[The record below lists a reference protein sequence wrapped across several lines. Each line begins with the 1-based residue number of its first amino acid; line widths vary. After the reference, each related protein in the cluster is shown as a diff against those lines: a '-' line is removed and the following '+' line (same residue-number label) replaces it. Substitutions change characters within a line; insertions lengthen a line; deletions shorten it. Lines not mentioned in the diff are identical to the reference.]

1 MILQNTSFTSASILL
16 LLNPVITLTARAE
29 IYMTGEEAAKVFFPG
44 QIFKKHNIE
53 LSDEEKNQIQKL
65 SDTQLKSKYTTLLL
79 SGEGNVVFLDQVI
92 GKHEQ
97 ISFAVGITKEAKVK
111 GIEILEY
118 RESYGHQVRR
128 EEWRKQFVGKDKSST
143 LKNNQDIKN
152 ISGATLSSNHITDG
166 VRRILQ
172 TYELIKKRL

>member
-16 LLNPVITLTARAE
+16 LLSPVITLTARAE
-29 IYMTGEEAAKVFFPG
+29 IYMTGEEAANVFFPG

-65 SDTQLKSKYTTLLL
+65 SDTQLKSKYTTLLV

>member
-1 MILQNTSFTSASILL
+1 MIFKKNTITSASILFL
-16 LLNPVITLTARAE
+16 LSPVITLTARSE
-29 IYMTGEEAAKVFFPG
+29 IYMTGEESAKVFFPG
-44 QIFKKHNIE
+44 QSFKIQNIE
-53 LSDEEKNQIQKL
+53 LSNDDTNKIEKL
-65 SDTQLKSKYTTLLL
+65 SDTKIKSKIINLLV

-97 ISFAVGITKEAKVK
+97 ISYAVAITKDARVK

-128 EEWRKQFVGKDKSST
+128 QEWRKQFVGKDKSST

-172 TYELIKKRL
+172 TYELIKKTL

>member
-1 MILQNTSFTSASILL
+1 MIFQKNTLTSASILL
-16 LLNPVITLTARAE
+16 LLSPVVTLTARAE
-29 IYMTGEEAAKVFFPG
+29 VYMTGEEAAKVFFPG
-44 QIFKKHNIE
+44 QSFKKHIKE
-53 LSDEEKNQIQKL
+53 LSNDEKNKIEKL
-65 SDTQLKSKYTTLLL
+65 SDTKIKSRIINLLV
-79 SGEGNVVFLDQVI
+79 SVEGNVVYLDQVI

-152 ISGATLSSNHITDG
+152 ISGATLSSNHITEG

-172 TYELIKKRL
+172 TYEVIKKSL